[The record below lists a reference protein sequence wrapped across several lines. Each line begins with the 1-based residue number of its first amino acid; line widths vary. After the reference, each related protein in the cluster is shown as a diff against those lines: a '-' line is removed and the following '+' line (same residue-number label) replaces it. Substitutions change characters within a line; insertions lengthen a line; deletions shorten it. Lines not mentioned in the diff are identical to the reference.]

1 MRTRQIIATLG
12 IALLLAAC
20 GDAGKDGARAMPAI
34 TGTVSFDQRVTV
46 PADATLNVRLVDA
59 SNVNQKAQTVAS
71 TTVGPLGRP
80 PIAFAV
86 EYEKGRI
93 DSARNYTI
101 EADIRQG
108 TDVLFL
114 TGARYLVLTQGKGN
128 HVDLV
133 LIPARAPKEEKDPKD
148 VAIDQF
154 QMLQTQIGAM
164 TRTTGERFVGET
176 AIGWDAFLKEG
187 SVRMVREN
195 LEVNGDRE
203 AARYAYKDD
212 KPWIAVEETT
222 GKSGKT
228 RLLLAWNDEGELIV
242 RDRTRAEQS
251 SEASD
256 ADVARLTQQ
265 AKDAFAAANE
275 RRKGKKEG

>member
-1 MRTRQIIATLG
+1 MRQSQTIATLG
-12 IALLLAAC
+12 MALLLAAC
-20 GDAGKDGARAMPAI
+20 GGKGSESGGRSLPAV
-34 TGTVSFDQRVTV
+34 TGTVQFSERVAV
-46 PADATLNVRLVDA
+46 PPDATLNVRLVDA
-59 SNVNQKAQTVAS
+59 SNVNQKAQTIASATVA
-71 TTVGPLGRP
+71 PLGRP

-114 TGARYLVLTQGKGN
+114 TGGRYAVLTQGRGN

-133 LIPARAPKEEKDPKD
+133 LIPARAPKEEKPAKD

-154 QMLQTQIGAM
+154 QMLQTQIGGM
-164 TRTTGERFVGET
+164 TRITGDRFVGDT

-242 RDRTRAEQS
+242 REDRKS
-251 SEASD
+251 
-256 ADVARLTQQ
+256 VV
-265 AKDAFAAANE
+265 
-275 RRKGKKEG
+275 

>member
-1 MRTRQIIATLG
+1 MRTMQTIATLG

-20 GDAGKDGARAMPAI
+20 GSESGKSNGKAMPAV
-34 TGTVSFDQRVTV
+34 TGTVQFDQRVAV
-46 PADATLNVRLVDA
+46 PPDATLNVRLVDA
-59 SNVNQKAQTVAS
+59 SNVNQKAQTVAT
-71 TTVGPLGRP
+71 TTVNQLGRP

-86 EYEKGRI
+86 EYDKSRI
-93 DSARNYTI
+93 DSARDYTI

-114 TGARYLVLTQGKGN
+114 TGGRYAVITQGRGN

-148 VAIDQF
+148 VAVDQF

-164 TRTTGERFVGET
+164 TRMTGERFVGET

-187 SVRMVREN
+187 SLRMVREN

-203 AARYAYKDD
+203 AARYAYKNE

-228 RLLLAWNDEGELIV
+228 RLLLAWNDDGELIV
-242 RDRTRAEQS
+242 RDRTRGEKS
-251 SEASD
+251 TEASD
-256 ADVARLTQQ
+256 ADVERLTQQ
-265 AKDAFAAANE
+265 AKAALAAVNE
-275 RRKGKKEG
+275 KRPKKES

>member
-1 MRTRQIIATLG
+1 MRTRTIIATLG
-12 IALLLAAC
+12 LALLLAAC
-20 GDAGKDGARAMPAI
+20 GDSSKGGRTLPAV
-34 TGTVSFDQRVTV
+34 TGTVAFDQRVTV
-46 PADATLNVRLVDA
+46 PPDATLNVRLVDA
-59 SNVNQKAQTVAS
+59 SNVNQKAQTIAS
-71 TTVGPLGRP
+71 TTVSQLGRP
-80 PIAFAV
+80 PIAFAI
-86 EYEKGRI
+86 EYEKGKI

-114 TGARYLVLTQGKGN
+114 TGGRYLVLTQGKGN

-133 LIPARAPKEEKDPKD
+133 LIPARAPKEEKPAKD
-148 VAIDQF
+148 VAVDQF

-164 TRTTGERFVGET
+164 TRITGDRFVGDT

-228 RLLLAWNDEGELIV
+228 RLLLAWNEDGELVV
-242 RDRTRAEQS
+242 RDMSRGEDS
-251 SEASD
+251 KVASD
-256 ADVARLTQQ
+256 ADVARLSQQ
-265 AKDAFAAANE
+265 AKDAFAAVAE
-275 RRKGKKEG
+275 KRKGKKEG

>member
-1 MRTRQIIATLG
+1 MRTRLMIAMLG
-12 IALLLAAC
+12 AALLAAC
-20 GDAGKDGARAMPAI
+20 GGEGGKNGRTMPAV
-34 TGTVSFDQRVTV
+34 TGTVQFDQRVTV
-46 PADATLNVRLVDA
+46 PPDATLNVRLVDA

-71 TTVGPLGRP
+71 TTVTQLGRP

-114 TGARYLVLTQGKGN
+114 TGAKYQVLTQGKGN

-148 VAIDQF
+148 VAVDQF

-164 TRTTGERFVGET
+164 TRMTGDRFVGDT

-187 SVRMVREN
+187 SLRMVREN

-203 AARYAYKDD
+203 AARYAYKDE

-242 RDRTRAEQS
+242 RDRTRGDKS
-251 SEASD
+251 TEASD
-256 ADVARLTQQ
+256 ADVQRLTQQ
-265 AKDAFAAANE
+265 AKDALAAVNE
-275 RRKGKKEG
+275 KRKPKIKD